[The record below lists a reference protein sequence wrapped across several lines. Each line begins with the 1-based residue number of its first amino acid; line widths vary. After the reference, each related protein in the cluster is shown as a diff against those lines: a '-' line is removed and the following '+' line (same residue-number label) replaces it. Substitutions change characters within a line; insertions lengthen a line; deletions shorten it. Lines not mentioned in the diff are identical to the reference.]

1 MNKKLFPI
9 GTVLSVEGVPTRVMV
24 IGHLQQQKN
33 SEKIWDY
40 AAVPFPIG
48 LLSPDEFVLFNHDKI
63 NLLYFIGLQ
72 DKEGLEYMKALYDQ
86 INDSSMTNNDD

>member
-33 SEKIWDY
+33 SEKISGKDRSGFY
-40 AAVPFPIG
+40 AETAG
-48 LLSPDEFVLFNHDKI
+48 RDEHGV
-63 NLLYFIGLQ
+63 
-72 DKEGLEYMKALYDQ
+72 
-86 INDSSMTNNDD
+86 